1 MYLGFRALKYV
12 RFIQPFAKLSYAPIR
27 YFSVKEEKKDVSK
40 KDFPKMENKTSKAA
54 AYNKEEPNV
63 EINKFS
69 L

>member
-12 RFIQPFAKLSYAPIR
+12 RFIQPFAKLSYTPIR

-40 KDFPKMENKTSKAA
+40 KGFPKMENKTSKA